1 MPAAVH
7 LRHISPERQRFTL
20 REVRRMHSIIDSQ
33 GFVEASVRFKEPLMP
48 RRVNVSV
55 SPIPSDSEVAAPG

>member
-1 MPAAVH
+1 
-7 LRHISPERQRFTL
+7 
-20 REVRRMHSIIDSQ
+20 MHSIIDSQ